1 MTMLNF
7 AKAPL
12 LLACLLAP
20 LTAPAAEGIQVSDA
34 WVRATV
40 PGQEV
45 AGAYLS
51 LRSETAAKL
60 VKTESPVADSAAI
73 HSMSMKNGVMEMREL
88 TELALP
94 AGKTVKLAPGGFHIM
109 LIDLKKPLKAG
120 ETVPLKLTIRQ
131 RDNKLSIV
139 EVQAEVRQAR

>member
-1 MTMLNF
+1 MLNF
-7 AKAPL
+7 ATTPL

-20 LTAPAAEGIQVSDA
+20 LAAQAAEDVQVSDA

-45 AGAYLS
+45 AGAYLN
-51 LRSETAAKL
+51 LRSEKAAKL
-60 VKTESPVADSAAI
+60 VKTESPAADSAAI

-109 LIDLKKPLKAG
+109 LIDLKKPLKVG
-120 ETVPLKLTIRQ
+120 ETVPLKLTIRHS
-131 RDNKLSIV
+131 DNKLSVV
-139 EVQAEVRQAR
+139 EVQAEVRQVR

>member
-1 MTMLNF
+1 MLKNF
-7 AKAPL
+7 ATAPL
-12 LLACLLAP
+12 LLACLLGAA
-20 LTAPAAEGIQVSDA
+20 TAHAAEDVQVSDA
-34 WVRATV
+34 WVRATM

-45 AGAYLS
+45 AGAYLN
-51 LRSETAAKL
+51 LRSEKAAKL

-88 TELALP
+88 PELALP

-120 ETVPLKLTIRQ
+120 ETVPLKLTIRH
-131 RDNKLSIV
+131 RDNTLSV
-139 EVQAEVRQAR
+139 LDVQAEVRQVR

>member
-1 MTMLNF
+1 MLRLNTTL
-7 AKAPL
+7 L

-20 LTAPAAEGIQVSDA
+20 LTAHAAEDVQVSDA
-34 WVRATV
+34 WARATV

-45 AGAYLS
+45 AGAYLT
-51 LRSETAAKL
+51 LRSEKTAKL
-60 VKTESPVADSAAI
+60 VKAESTVADSAAI

-109 LIDLKKPLKAG
+109 LIDLKKPLKVG
-120 ETVPLKLTIRQ
+120 ETVPLKLTIRN
-131 RDNKLSIV
+131 RDNTLSVID
-139 EVQAEVRQAR
+139 VQAEVRQVR